1 MTPNFS
7 SIRDYLNQMGQYPL
21 LTEDEEQEYGTQ
33 IQQMMTILTRKQALV
48 QSLDREPTLNEL
60 SQALQISTTEIQAI
74 LRKGNRAKSKMIQH
88 NLRLV
93 VSVIKKRRLH
103 YSTEDFLD
111 LMQAGRIGLDR
122 AAEKFDPK
130 LGYKFSTYAVWWV
143 RQFIAREVM
152 DNGRSVRIPVH
163 LYEKWHRMHKVHRQL
178 TIRLSRSPTREE
190 LAAELEVSIEQLT
203 KLQETFQSIDSLDRP
218 INSDSDDPLINFID
232 EQIDTSAYETPIES
246 VDRMLLRDSIEQA
259 LEGLTQKQ
267 QTVIRLRLGLDS
279 DPMTLEQIGQILN
292 LTRERI
298 RQIEA
303 KAKKILQRN
312 PNLQQYFLNK

>member
-163 LYEKWHRMHKVHRQL
+163 LHEKWHQMHKVHQQL

-312 PNLQQYFLNK
+312 PNLQQYFLN

>member
-152 DNGRSVRIPVH
+152 DNGRSVRIPVYLH
-163 LYEKWHRMHKVHRQL
+163 EKWHRMHKVHRQL

-232 EQIDTSAYETPIES
+232 EQIDTSAYETPIEF

-267 QTVIRLRLGLDS
+267 QTVIRIRLGLDS

-292 LTRERI
+292 LTRESI

>member
-152 DNGRSVRIPVH
+152 DNGRSVRIPVYLH
-163 LYEKWHRMHKVHRQL
+163 EKWHRMHKVHRQL

-292 LTRERI
+292 LTRESI

>member
-1 MTPNFS
+1 
-7 SIRDYLNQMGQYPL
+7 
-21 LTEDEEQEYGTQ
+21 
-33 IQQMMTILTRKQALV
+33 
-48 QSLDREPTLNEL
+48 
-60 SQALQISTTEIQAI
+60 
-74 LRKGNRAKSKMIQH
+74 
-88 NLRLV
+88 
-93 VSVIKKRRLH
+93 
-103 YSTEDFLD
+103 
-111 LMQAGRIGLDR
+111 MQAGRIGLDR

-163 LYEKWHRMHKVHRQL
+163 LHEKWHRMHKVHRQL

-190 LAAELEVSIEQLT
+190 LAAELEVLIEQLT

-312 PNLQQYFLNK
+312 PNLQQYFLN

>member
-1 MTPNFS
+1 MTPNFG
-7 SIRDYLNQMGQYPL
+7 SIQDYLNQMSQHPL
-21 LTEDEEQEYGTQ
+21 LTRSEEQVYGTQ
-33 IQQMMTILTRKQALV
+33 IQQMMAILTRKQALA
-48 QSLDREPTLNEL
+48 QSLDREPTLEEL
-60 SQALQISTTEIQAI
+60 SQGLEISAAEIQAI
-74 LRKGNRAKSKMIQH
+74 LRKGDRAKSKMIQH

-93 VSVIKKRRLH
+93 VSVIKKQRIC
-103 YSTEDFLD
+103 YTTEDFLD

-122 AAEKFDPK
+122 AAEKFNPN

-152 DNGRSVRIPVH
+152 DHGRSVRIPVH
-163 LYEKWHRMHKVHRQL
+163 LHERWHRMHKVHRQL

-190 LAAELEVSIEQLT
+190 LATELEMTIEQLA
-203 KLQETFQSIDSLDRP
+203 KLHETFQSIDSLDRP

-232 EQIDTSAYETPIES
+232 EQIDTSAYETPTES
-246 VDRMLLRDSIEQA
+246 VDRTLLRDAIEQA
-259 LEGLTQKQ
+259 IAGLSQNQ
-267 QTVIRLRLGLDS
+267 QTVIRLRLGLDG

-312 PNLQQYFLNK
+312 PNLQQYLPHQ

>member
-1 MTPNFS
+1 MTPNLS

-33 IQQMMTILTRKQALV
+33 IQQMTAIVTQKQALA
-48 QSLDREPTLNEL
+48 QSLDREPTPEEL
-60 SQALQISTTEIQAI
+60 SQVLEISATEIQAI
-74 LRKGNRAKSKMIQH
+74 LRKGDRAKSKMIQH

-93 VSVIKKRRLH
+93 VSVIKQRRLC
-103 YSTEDFLD
+103 YTTEDFLD

-122 AAEKFDPK
+122 AAEKFDPN

-163 LYEKWHRMHKVHRQL
+163 LHEKWHRMHKVHRQL

-190 LAAELEVSIEQLT
+190 LAAELEVSIEQLA
-203 KLQETFQSIDSLDRP
+203 KLHETFQSIDSLDRP

-232 EQIDTSAYETPIES
+232 EQIDTPAYETPIES
-246 VDRMLLRDSIEQA
+246 VDRRLLRDTIEQA
-259 LEGLTQKQ
+259 LAGLTQNQ
-267 QTVIRLRLGLDS
+267 QTVIRLRLGLDG

-298 RQIEA
+298 RQLEA

-312 PNLQQYFLNK
+312 PNLQQYFFHE

>member
-7 SIRDYLNQMGQYPL
+7 TIRDYLNQIGQYPL
-21 LTEDEEQEYGTQ
+21 LTGDEEQEYGTQ
-33 IQQMMTILTRKQALV
+33 IQQMMAIVTRKQALA
-48 QSLDREPTLNEL
+48 QSLDREPTLDEL
-60 SQALQISTTEIQAI
+60 SQALQISTAEIQAT
-74 LRKGNRAKSKMIQH
+74 LRRGNRAKSKMIQH

-93 VSVIKKRRLH
+93 VSVIKKRRIH

-111 LMQAGRIGLDR
+111 LMQAGSIGLDR
-122 AAEKFDPK
+122 AAEKFNPK
-130 LGYKFSTYAVWWV
+130 LGYKFSTYATWWV

-163 LYEKWHRMHKVHRQL
+163 LHEKWYRMHKVHRQL

-190 LAAELEVSIEQLT
+190 FATELEISVEQLH
-203 KLQETFQSIDSLDRP
+203 KLQETFRSIDSLDRP

-232 EQIDTSAYETPIES
+232 EQVDTLGCETPAEL
-246 VDRMLLRDSIEQA
+246 VDRTLLRNTIEQA
-259 LEGLTQKQ
+259 LGGLTQKQ
-267 QTVIRLRLGLDS
+267 QIVMRLRFGLEG

-298 RQIEA
+298 RQIES

-312 PNLQQYFLNK
+312 PNLRQYIPDE